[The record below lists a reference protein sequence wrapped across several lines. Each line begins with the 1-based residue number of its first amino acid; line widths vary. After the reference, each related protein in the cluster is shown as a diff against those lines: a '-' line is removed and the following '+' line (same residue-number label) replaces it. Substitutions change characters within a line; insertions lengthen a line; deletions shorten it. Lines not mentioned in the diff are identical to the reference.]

1 MQTWIKYW
9 PTRNT
14 FLAACMVSIAALTP
28 AMVHTAPVST
38 SEQQAAQLSPYET
51 RYEVLRGGSNYGEA
65 VRSLTQTDDGYKL
78 YTETEISLLFL
89 SDRRRFWS
97 EFVVQNGQIKTQL
110 FTYKR
115 SGTGRDKGFSG
126 KFDWQQQQLINRDT
140 QQAESADITAHS
152 MDEAANVEQLRM
164 DIQNAE
170 RSEFVYHVIDE
181 KGQPDELKFRRVGE
195 EVLNLPYGEVNA
207 VKIERVREG
216 SKRETDYWFA
226 PELGFVLVKMAQ
238 REDGDE
244 VATLQLSHIQQ

>member
-1 MQTWIKYW
+1 MQIRIKSW
-9 PTRNT
+9 PTT
-14 FLAACMVSIAALTP
+14 SVLLAIGMLAAVWGSPTVHAAP
-28 AMVHTAPVST
+28 AAANEP
-38 SEQQAAQLSPYET
+38 QAAQLTPYET

-65 VRSLTQTDDGYKL
+65 VRSLARTEGGYKL
-78 YTETEISLLFL
+78 FTETEISLLFL

-97 EFVVQNGQIKTQL
+97 EFELQNGHIKSQL

-126 KFDWQQQQLINRDT
+126 EFDWQQQQLINRDT
-140 QQAESADITAHS
+140 QQPESADITAYS
-152 MDEAANVEQLRM
+152 MDEAANVEQLRL
-164 DIQNAE
+164 DVQNPA
-170 RSEFVYHVIDE
+170 RNEFRYQVIDE
-181 KGQPDELKFRRVGE
+181 KGQPDELNFRRVGE

-207 VKIERVREG
+207 IKVERVREN